1 VCVHRYLLLF
11 ALCTAGRV
19 ELLPVFAYNLGED
32 AHVGAEEGE
41 ALHPDEGEG
50 VVALELQEVGRQ
62 QPGALYRKNSV
73 SFWVSRIRIR
83 ISNSIRSEFGSGSGS
98 LHKQAQNIKNK
109 P

>member
-1 VCVHRYLLLF
+1 M
-11 ALCTAGRV
+11 CTAGRV

-62 QPGALYRKNSV
+62 QPRALKRKNSV
-73 SFWVSRIRIR
+73 SFWVSRIWIRISISIRFVDARIR
-83 ISNSIRSEFGSGSGS
+83 IRILASTNKQKLRTNLISIVF
-98 LHKQAQNIKNK
+98 
-109 P
+109 